1 MTLRNGENMKT
12 TTVKGVQ
19 ISEMS
24 LGTAQLGY
32 HYGISNQSGKPDRK
46 TVHDILNRAMQ
57 HGINCLDTAAVYGD
71 AEEVIGEWLATLQKE
86 ERPFLATK
94 VTHLDHSSLTALRTD
109 MRRQVEEAKSKLG
122 LEQIPLLML
131 HHFDEYLE
139 DARHMEQI
147 FRELKENG
155 DIRLSGVS
163 AYSQHD
169 YRQIAETGLDAVQ
182 IPLNLFDTGH
192 IEDGGIE
199 CLRRSGMMV
208 FVRSVYLQGL
218 VFLDPEH
225 LDPRMEFCKSTLVK
239 FRALCSKWN
248 MSPATLA
255 LAYVLSLPATT
266 SLVLGSET
274 MEQMEENVT
283 LIEAAPTLSAAQ
295 IAEVQETFR
304 DVDQRV
310 INPNQW
316 HNAWKGAVK

>member
-1 MTLRNGENMKT
+1 MKT
-12 TTVKGVQ
+12 TRIKGVEL
-19 ISEMS
+19 SEMS

-32 HYGISNQSGKPDRK
+32 HYGISNQTGKPGRK
-46 TVHDILNRAMQ
+46 TVHDILSRAMQ
-57 HGINCLDTAAVYGD
+57 LGVNCLDTAAVYGD
-71 AEEVIGEWLATLQKE
+71 AEEVIGEWLAGRKTE
-86 ERPFLATK
+86 EQPFVATK
-94 VTHLDHSSLTALRTD
+94 VTHLDHSSLTALRAD
-109 MRRQVEEAKSKLG
+109 MRRQVEEAKQKLG
-122 LEQIPLLML
+122 LSRIPLLML

-139 DARHMEQI
+139 DAEHMEQI

-155 DIRLSGVS
+155 DIRFAGVS

-192 IEDGGIE
+192 ILDGGIE
-199 CLRRSGMMV
+199 CLRQSGMMV

-225 LDPRMEFCKSTLVK
+225 LDPRMEFCRETLTA
-239 FRALCSKWN
+239 FRGLCSKWG

-255 LAYVLSLPATT
+255 IAYVLSLPATT

-274 MEQMEENVT
+274 RKQMEENAA
-283 LIEAAPTLSAAQ
+283 LIEAAPKLTAAQ
-295 IAEVQETFR
+295 ITEVQDTFR
-304 DVDQRV
+304 NVDQRV

-316 HNAWKGAVK
+316 HNAWKGAAK